1 MTPEDIKIPS
11 ASTSLKKEVEIKF
24 PDPLP
29 VIGYDEKIAQKIDRT
44 FKMHNRLEPF
54 MGLTLFENVFY
65 LYLFNKYKMGCI
77 PTDINRYG
85 IGCQILI
92 TDDLNFHNKTLSQN
106 RNLVSKLHDCIKK
119 ENKII
124 IVPIILEIILFSGQP
139 TGHANLLVYRQNTNE
154 IEHFEP
160 HGRRFFGEDYRIV
173 NDKLTKFLEEAILQL
188 NEIFKR
194 EGRTPIVLIKAH
206 NVCPRMGLQVLE
218 EKSAFPKNPKEPG
231 GYCSVWSMFFAEL
244 CLKNPEIPS
253 RLIYEAIMKKGE
265 LYRNQPNYFKSVI
278 RGYTCFINKKIY
290 KYFGHIGLMSDDER
304 IVANSKTITKTLKNM
319 VAKMKKDGW
328 PTDAYHVFHDRMMEI
343 MEEQLNIDPD
353 VDEELPKYGDEGPT
367 GIKEIYQQSKLRR
380 KIKKDTSSSDLEYS
394 KVRSPKRVAS
404 KTRSK
409 SRSISNPFANLEE
422 DK

>member
-1 MTPEDIKIPS
+1 
-11 ASTSLKKEVEIKF
+11 
-24 PDPLP
+24 
-29 VIGYDEKIAQKIDRT
+29 
-44 FKMHNRLEPF
+44 
-54 MGLTLFENVFY
+54 
-65 LYLFNKYKMGCI
+65 
-77 PTDINRYG
+77 
-85 IGCQILI
+85 
-92 TDDLNFHNKTLSQN
+92 
-106 RNLVSKLHDCIKK
+106 
-119 ENKII
+119 
-124 IVPIILEIILFSGQP
+124 LFSGQP
-139 TGHANLLVYRQNTNE
+139 TCHANLLVYRKNTNE

-160 HGRRFFGEDYRIV
+160 HGRRFLGEHYGIV
-173 NDKLTKFLEEAILQL
+173 NDKLTEFLEEAILQL
-188 NEIFKR
+188 NKIFKD
-194 EGRTPIVLIKAH
+194 EGTKMSPIVLIKAH

-231 GYCSVWSMFFAEL
+231 GYCSAWSMFFAEL
-244 CLKNPEIPS
+244 CLKNPEISS

-290 KYFGHIGLMSDDER
+290 KYFGNIGLMSDDER

-319 VAKMKKDGW
+319 VAKIKKDGS
-328 PTDAYHVFHDRMMEI
+328 PTVEYRVFHDRMMEI